1 MEGYEDDRI
10 GPKASATPAFFS
22 RKKIARFCVF
32 FLRVGTQKMISLK
45 NGKMYEANCLFVC
58 FKDREAFQ
66 IELLL
71 FVLSFGMLP
80 CLLNKQTNTI
90 N

>member
-1 MEGYEDDRI
+1 
-10 GPKASATPAFFS
+10 
-22 RKKIARFCVF
+22 
-32 FLRVGTQKMISLK
+32 MISLK